1 MQRFNLQRSDSS
13 LPTPQTGPARR
24 SPSPTH
30 LQPPGKELSLFPGRQ
45 LSLTHSSPGEVL
57 APDTLPWRNYF
68 GEVEFFLSST
78 IKAPSPD
85 FLLPH
90 TQYSPKQSE
99 NGLADRRWEGRNW
112 QLCPKEEPARWRGV
126 WAVPQADCGWQG
138 HCRRDGAPSD
148 PGSQEPFIA

>member
-1 MQRFNLQRSDSS
+1 MRKGSICRGLTPHSQLRRQARLEGAPHP
-13 LPTPQTGPARR
+13 PTY
-24 SPSPTH
+24 S
-30 LQPPGKELSLFPGRQ
+30 PPGKELSLFPGRQ

-68 GEVEFFLSST
+68 REVEFFPSST

-112 QLCPKEEPARWRGV
+112 QLCPKAKGYGQCPRL
-126 WAVPQADCGWQG
+126 AVAGRDTVPEMALLQTQG
-138 HCRRDGAPSD
+138 AKSPL
-148 PGSQEPFIA
+148 